1 MSGWSLTSPRDE
13 KSFYFFA
20 DYIFSR
26 RHRKQQSIPAVN
38 ISFKPALLASQVTG
52 AQFFYRPTITKCLKV
67 SLSLC
72 ALSLSPPA
80 SFQCIQI
87 QLMPK
92 TLLYQIRR
100 GWFTVISCWNFADV
114 RVRCE
119 SKKKKKSR
127 RKDILNASRSL
138 HIWKGKVFLLKHLC
152 GYRAA
157 STKGNKT
164 LSCLCII
171 SDIFFLS

>member
-119 SKKKKKSR
+119 SKKKKKI
-127 RKDILNASRSL
+127 KK
-138 HIWKGKVFLLKHLC
+138 KGHFKCLTEPSYLKRESVLAQTFMWLQ
-152 GYRAA
+152 GRFYQRQ
-157 STKGNKT
+157 
-164 LSCLCII
+164 
-171 SDIFFLS
+171 